1 MIYGRVGTY
10 GITDELIVWLKATF
24 PNRLP
29 SGKGATIED
38 LRFLQ
43 GQQKVI
49 EIIESEFNISNQNN
63 DTSETSINISSKE

>member
-10 GITDELIVWLKATF
+10 GITDELITWLKETF

-29 SGKGATIED
+29 SGKGASIED

-43 GQQKVI
+43 GQQKII

>member
-29 SGKGATIED
+29 SGKSSTIED

-43 GQQKVI
+43 GQQKLQLT
-49 EIIESEFNISNQNN
+49 FHLKN
-63 DTSETSINISSKE
+63 K

>member
-10 GITDELIVWLKATF
+10 GITDELITWLKETF
-24 PNRLP
+24 PNRLR
-29 SGKGATIED
+29 SGKGESIED

-43 GQQKVI
+43 GQQKII

-63 DTSETSINISSKE
+63 DTSETSINISSKQ